1 MDKLSSMDEVAP
13 KKIRG
18 RWMVDSDTKL
28 ENYIYDLI
36 KDRGPITRGE
46 LSKLTK
52 IPRTTLY
59 DYIIE
64 FVRTNRIEKFPVSTK
79 KRGRPLIYYKIVN

>member
-1 MDKLSSMDEVAP
+1 MSSLNETVP

-18 RWMVDSDTKL
+18 RWIIDSDIKL
-28 ENYIYDLI
+28 ENFLYNLI

-46 LSKLTK
+46 LSKLTN

-64 FVRTNRIEKFPVSTK
+64 FVRNNKIEKYPVSTK
-79 KRGRPLIYYKIVN
+79 KRGRPLIYYRIV

>member
-1 MDKLSSMDEVAP
+1 MSLLNDTIP

-18 RWMVDSDTKL
+18 RWIIDSDTKL
-28 ENYIYDLI
+28 ENFLFNLI
-36 KDRGPITRGE
+36 KEKGPITRGE
-46 LSKLTK
+46 LSKLTN

-64 FVRTNRIEKFPVSTK
+64 FINNNEIEKFPVSTK
-79 KRGRPLIYYKIVN
+79 KRGRPLIYYRIVQ

>member
-1 MDKLSSMDEVAP
+1 MSSLNETVP
-13 KKIRG
+13 RKIRG
-18 RWMVDSDTKL
+18 RWIIDSDIKL
-28 ENYIYDLI
+28 ENFLYNLI

-46 LSKLTK
+46 LSKLTN

-64 FVRTNRIEKFPVSTK
+64 FVRNNKIEKYPVSTK
-79 KRGRPLIYYKIVN
+79 KRGRPLIYYRIV